1 MLPELVTERLRLVP
15 LVEADLDR
23 MHDLLTQPDVRRY
36 LCDDTVLER
45 AQVERLLQ
53 EPAGYELDGLGLWSM
68 LDAPGT
74 WIGIIG
80 LRPVSKEAA
89 RAFPAFADEVEPVVA
104 LGPGAWGRG
113 YAEEALR
120 CAADYAFLDLRYG
133 RLVALV
139 DEPNVRSR
147 RLLARIGFE
156 VVGTGPGPKFPL
168 RAYSLAS
175 PKRRLDSGGAGG

>member
-1 MLPELVTERLRLVP
+1 MLPDLVTERLRLVP
-15 LVEADLDR
+15 LTEADLDR
-23 MHDLLTQPDVRRY
+23 LHDLLTQPGVRRY
-36 LCDDTVLER
+36 LCDDAVLER
-45 AQVERLLQ
+45 AQVERLRQ
-53 EPAGYELDGLGLWSM
+53 EAAGYEPEGLGLWSV
-68 LDAPGT
+68 LTAQGT

-80 LRPVSKEAA
+80 LQPVSGEAA
-89 RAFPAFADEVEPVVA
+89 RAFADFAGAVEPMVA
-104 LGPGAWGRG
+104 LRPEAWGRG

-120 CAADYAFLDLRYG
+120 RAADYAFLDLRQG

-147 RLLARIGFE
+147 GLLERVGFG